1 MAPTNTSEQI
11 RFLLES
17 FANKTTG
24 VKSVLV
30 SSKDGLKLAAHNL
43 VDDGVS
49 DRLSAVT
56 SGLFSLTKGAGAYL
70 DGDGALRQN
79 ITEFVGGFLFIVPG
93 GPGANVTVL
102 TDSSVDIGQLG
113 FDIELLVKQ
122 VSHVLSVE
130 ARHPQGQ
137 TDGRAG

>member
-11 RFLLES
+11 RHFLET
-17 FANKTTG
+17 FANKTPG
-24 VKSVLV
+24 VTSVLV
-30 SSKDGLKLAAHNL
+30 SSKEGLELAAHNL
-43 VDDGVS
+43 EDDGVS

-56 SGLFSLTKGAGAYL
+56 SGLFSLTKGAGAFL

-79 ITEFVGGFLFIVPG
+79 ITQFVGGFLFIVPG

-102 TDSSVDIGQLG
+102 TDSSIDIGQIG
-113 FDIELLVKQ
+113 FEIELLVNQ

-130 ARHPQGQ
+130 TRPPQSHA
-137 TDGRAG
+137 DGRAG